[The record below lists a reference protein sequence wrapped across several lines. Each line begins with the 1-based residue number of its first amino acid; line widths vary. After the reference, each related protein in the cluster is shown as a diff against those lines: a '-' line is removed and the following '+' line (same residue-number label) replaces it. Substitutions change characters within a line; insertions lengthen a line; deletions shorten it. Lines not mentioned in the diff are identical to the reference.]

1 MSTDR
6 VLSISHRLLLTVLGG
21 LLAVA
26 LAVPSF
32 PASAAQLAVAM
43 DEGETAASS
52 ARTPEAPSSPPITV
66 APLLTF
72 PAETPRLTANRTTPG
87 GLNMPP
93 LSLAIVGM
101 PLDVASSDQ
110 SPSVGLQWS
119 ARYRTAFTL
128 ETTTH
133 PRKSFLAIGQ
143 KKGLRVRS
151 KVGNTGDLLQNNPTS
166 KNEDPTSRGMIF
178 LSFGW

>member
-1 MSTDR
+1 MITDR
-6 VLSISHRLLLTVLGG
+6 LFSISRRLLLTVFGG
-21 LLAVA
+21 LLAAA
-26 LAVPSF
+26 LAVPAS
-32 PASAAQLAVAM
+32 PASAAQLAVAT
-43 DEGETAASS
+43 DEGGTMSS
-52 ARTPEAPSSPPITV
+52 TARTPEAPSSPPVTV

-72 PAETPRLTANRTTPG
+72 PAETPRLTDNRATPG
-87 GLNMPP
+87 GPSMPP

-101 PLDVASSDQ
+101 PLDMASSDQ
-110 SPSVGLQWS
+110 PPSVGLQWS

-128 ETTTH
+128 ETTTR

-151 KVGNTGDLLQNNPTS
+151 KVGSTGDLLQNSPTS
-166 KNEDPTSRGMIF
+166 NEDPTSRGMIF